1 MQHAIE
7 LDALRSEVGDSAT
20 AMANAVSACVH
31 CGFCLPTCPTYIELG
46 EEMDSPRGRIVLM
59 KEVLE
64 GGLDLEEALVHIDPC
79 LGCMSCVTA
88 CPSGVEYGEL
98 LMPFRELAEAGR
110 RRSLPDRLWRGLM
123 LDTLARPARL
133 RWMLRLGRLAAPF
146 RVLLPARLAAT
157 LDLLPRT
164 ADRAE
169 VGFGVFPA
177 MGERR
182 ARVAL
187 LAGCAQQVLAPR
199 IHRATIEVLTRRGVE
214 VVVPKEEACCG
225 SLALHAGD
233 APRARAA
240 AGSLLQVFGPE
251 GLLADVDA
259 VLTNAAGCGSG
270 LKEYG
275 LLFAGRPEEA
285 AARALAAKVRDV
297 STFLAALETEAPPPL
312 PQPMRVAYHDACHLA
327 HAQSERTGPR
337 QLLAQVSGRD
347 PGRTA
352 RLADLLRFGGHLQPG
367 RARARGAPGAQE
379 GGGSARGR
387 TGRDRHRQHRLPDPD
402 REPRAPFGLADSRA
416 AHDGD
421 PGLCVRRRLRISAG
435 RIQLQTGYPG
445 SVILPAPVDC
455 FSFHADYFHTWM
467 TTTTRIGIMVLGL
480 HVDCWVDDRGP
491 IRLTGRCT

>member
-7 LDALRSEVGDSAT
+7 LDALRSEVGDAAS

-31 CGFCLPTCPTYIELG
+31 CGFCLPTCPTYVELG

-59 KEVLE
+59 KGVLE
-64 GGLDLEEALVHIDPC
+64 GGLDLEEALTHIDPC

-123 LDTLARPARL
+123 LDTLASPGRL

-146 RVLLPARLAAT
+146 RALLPARLAAP

-164 ADRAE
+164 PDRTE
-169 VGFGVFPA
+169 VGFGTFPA
-177 MGERR
+177 IGERR

-225 SLALHAGD
+225 SLAFHSGD

-240 AGSLLQVFGPE
+240 AGSLLGVLGPD
-251 GLLADVDA
+251 GLLPDVDA

-297 STFLAALETEAPPPL
+297 STFLSALESEAPPPL
-312 PQPMRVAYHDACHLA
+312 PAPLRVAYHDACHLA

-337 QLLAQVSGRD
+337 QLLAQVPNLTLVEPRD
-347 PGRTA
+347 WQICCGSAGIYNLEEPELAA
-352 RLADLLRFGGHLQPG
+352 RLGRKKAQVLLEGEPDVIATGNIGCLTQIESH
-367 RARARGAPGAQE
+367 ARRLGAPIPVRHTMEILASAYGA
-379 GGGSARGR
+379 G
-387 TGRDRHRQHRLPDPD
+387 
-402 REPRAPFGLADSRA
+402 
-416 AHDGD
+416 
-421 PGLCVRRRLRISAG
+421 
-435 RIQLQTGYPG
+435 
-445 SVILPAPVDC
+445 
-455 FSFHADYFHTWM
+455 
-467 TTTTRIGIMVLGL
+467 
-480 HVDCWVDDRGP
+480 
-491 IRLTGRCT
+491 